1 MVPRLSFDVVT
12 TDVEKNYDKMKI
24 GWFLHTPFPTSEI
37 YRTLPMREE
46 LLYFGVEGGFG
57 WVSHIRLRETFR
69 VVVFENSGV

>member
-46 LLYFGVEGGFG
+46 LLISVLKADLVGF
-57 WVSHIRLRETFR
+57 HTYD
-69 VVVFENSGV
+69 

>member
-37 YRTLPMREE
+37 YRTLPDERKIA
-46 LLYFGVEGGFG
+46 LFGVEAD
-57 WVSHIRLRETFR
+57 
-69 VVVFENSGV
+69 